1 VSIVEDIMSFWA
13 NDGVRVEAMQYFLEW
28 TRRNGG
34 VERRVIESGVM
45 TLDQVRQLRDNL
57 VVDLQPGDPPLRR
70 EEHGEPLAS
79 GL

>member
-1 VSIVEDIMSFWA
+1 
-13 NDGVRVEAMQYFLEW
+13 MQSFLEW

-45 TLDQVRQLRDNL
+45 TLEQVQQLRDNL
-57 VVDLQPGDPPLRR
+57 VVDLEPGDTPLRR
-70 EEHGEPLAS
+70 EEHGEPLAG